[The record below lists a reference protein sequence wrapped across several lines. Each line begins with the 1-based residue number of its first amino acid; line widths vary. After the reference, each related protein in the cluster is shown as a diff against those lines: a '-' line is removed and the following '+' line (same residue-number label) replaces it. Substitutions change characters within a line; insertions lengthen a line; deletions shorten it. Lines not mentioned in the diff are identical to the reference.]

1 MQALDTLQIQD
12 ERGDLSGTRIT
23 ASKPVGVFSGNI
35 RVHVTYDGI
44 STTGSRDHLVE
55 QVPPISSYGFHFAMM
70 TTPDRSVGDDYK
82 FVASEPDTRECS
94 LTIINVGYWCGRT
107 AECDRFL
114 QREYFLGLNGWFVVK
129 KLSPCLVCNLH
140 AGCGQTCTR
149 LFRISTQFDS
159 IQLI

>member
-12 ERGDLSGTRIT
+12 NRGDLSGTRVT
-23 ASKPVGVFSGNI
+23 ANKPVGMFSGNI

-94 LTIINVGYWCGRT
+94 LKMITLGIGVEEPQRKADFCSENTFWALMVG
-107 AECDRFL
+107 
-114 QREYFLGLNGWFVVK
+114 
-129 KLSPCLVCNLH
+129 LSSKNCLHV
-140 AGCGQTCTR
+140 
-149 LFRISTQFDS
+149 
-159 IQLI
+159 

>member
-12 ERGDLSGTRIT
+12 NRGDLSGTRVT
-23 ASKPVGVFSGNI
+23 ANKPVGMFSGNI

-114 QREYFLGLNGWFVVK
+114 QREYFLGLHGWFVVK
-129 KLSPCLVCNLH
+129 KLSPCLETYMQVVDNL
-140 AGCGQTCTR
+140 
-149 LFRISTQFDS
+149 
-159 IQLI
+159 